1 MDTKALAEQY
11 RPGIDQV
18 EGCRLKEE
26 GACLRR
32 HTVMIPLRMAYLIRS
47 VLL

>member
-1 MDTKALAEQY
+1 MDTKA
-11 RPGIDQV
+11 PGEYTPEIDQV
-18 EGCRLKEE
+18 EGCKLKGE